1 MSIDGISERHG
12 QLFFQLQLA
21 AHRLRKV
28 ADRKV
33 TAETGLTT
41 AQAAILYVVAAR
53 KNVMQKEIAK
63 RLGQNESAVVAM
75 ASRLTRLGYL
85 SRKRSDVDP
94 RASMLNVTAKGM
106 RELQVARRPF
116 TELDNMLDKVFSPA
130 ELDALSLLLTRLADA
145 LAAEAE

>member
-1 MSIDGISERHG
+1 MSTDGISEKHG

-28 ADRKV
+28 ADRRV

-41 AQAAILYVVAAR
+41 AQAAILYIVAAR

-75 ASRLTRLGYL
+75 ANRLTRLGYL
-85 SRKRSDVDP
+85 SRRRSDVDP
-94 RASMLNVTAKGM
+94 RTSMLNVTAKGM
-106 RELQVARRPF
+106 RELQVAKRPF
-116 TELDNMLDKVFSPA
+116 RELDNMLDKVFSPA
-130 ELDALSLLLTRLADA
+130 ELDAISLLLTRLADA

>member
-1 MSIDGISERHG
+1 MSTEGISERHG
-12 QLFFQLQLA
+12 QLFFRLQLA
-21 AHRLRKV
+21 AHRLRKI

-33 TAETGLTT
+33 AAETGLTT
-41 AQAAILYVVAAR
+41 AQAAILYIVAAR

-75 ASRLTRLGYL
+75 VNRVTRLGYL

-94 RASMLNVTAKGM
+94 RAAMLNVTAKGM
-106 RELQVARRPF
+106 RELQAAKRPF

>member
-1 MSIDGISERHG
+1 VSTEGISERHG

-28 ADRKV
+28 ADRRVMAK
-33 TAETGLTT
+33 TGLTT
-41 AQAAILYVVAAR
+41 AQAAILYIVAAR

-63 RLGQNESAVVAM
+63 RLGQNESAVAAM
-75 ASRLTRLGYL
+75 ANRLTRLGYL
-85 SRKRSDVDP
+85 GRRRSDVDP

-106 RELQVARRPF
+106 RELQAAKGPF
-116 TELDNMLDKVFSPA
+116 RELDNMLDSVFSPA
-130 ELDALSLLLTRLADA
+130 ELDTMSLLLTRLVDA

>member
-1 MSIDGISERHG
+1 MSTDGISEKHG

-28 ADRKV
+28 ADRRV

-41 AQAAILYVVAAR
+41 AQAAILYIVAAR

-75 ASRLTRLGYL
+75 ANRLTRLGYL
-85 SRKRSDVDP
+85 GRRRSDVDS
-94 RASMLNVTAKGM
+94 RTSMLNVTAKGM
-106 RELQVARRPF
+106 RELQIAKRPF
-116 TELDNMLDKVFSPA
+116 RELDNMLDKVFSPA
-130 ELDALSLLLTRLADA
+130 ELDAISLLLTRLADA

>member
-1 MSIDGISERHG
+1 MSTDGISEKHG

-28 ADRKV
+28 ADRRV

-41 AQAAILYVVAAR
+41 AQAAVLYIVAAR

-75 ASRLTRLGYL
+75 VTRLARLGYL
-85 SRKRSDVDP
+85 GRRRSDVDP
-94 RASMLNVTAKGM
+94 RTSMLNVTAKGM
-106 RELQVARRPF
+106 RELQVAKRPF
-116 TELDNMLDKVFSPA
+116 RELDNMLDKVFSPA
-130 ELDALSLLLTRLADA
+130 ELDAISLLLTRLADA

>member
-1 MSIDGISERHG
+1 MSTDGISEKHG

-28 ADRKV
+28 ADRRV

-41 AQAAILYVVAAR
+41 AQAAILYIVAAR

-75 ASRLTRLGYL
+75 ANRLTRLGYL
-85 SRKRSDVDP
+85 GRRRSDVDP
-94 RASMLNVTAKGM
+94 RTSMLNVTAKGM
-106 RELQVARRPF
+106 RELQVAKRPF
-116 TELDNMLDKVFSPA
+116 RELDNMLDKVFSPA
-130 ELDALSLLLTRLADA
+130 ELDAISLLLTRLADA
-145 LAAEAE
+145 LAAEAD

>member
-1 MSIDGISERHG
+1 MSTDGISEKHG

-28 ADRKV
+28 ADRRV

-41 AQAAILYVVAAR
+41 AQAAILYIVAAR

-75 ASRLTRLGYL
+75 ANRLTRLGYL
-85 SRKRSDVDP
+85 SRRRSDVDP
-94 RASMLNVTAKGM
+94 RTSMLNVTAKGM
-106 RELQVARRPF
+106 RELQVAKRRF
-116 TELDNMLDKVFSPA
+116 RELDNMLDKVFSPA
-130 ELDALSLLLTRLADA
+130 ELDAISLLLTRLADA